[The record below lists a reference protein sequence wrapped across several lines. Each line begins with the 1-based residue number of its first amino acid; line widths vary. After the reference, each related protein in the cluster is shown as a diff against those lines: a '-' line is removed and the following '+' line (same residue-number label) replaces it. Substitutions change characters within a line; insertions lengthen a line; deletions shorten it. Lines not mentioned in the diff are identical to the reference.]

1 LGFEFAKEKY
11 SGRIKEI
18 TLGQGKKA
26 VTVGGESC
34 YPFYNFEG
42 EMPNKPRIAMEIW
55 DMKPEEWPE
64 AALSPFKDVLSDPAA
79 WAKKCV
85 DQYGAEMI
93 VLQLKS
99 TDPNGK
105 DASADEAVATV
116 KKVLAAID
124 VPLIL
129 WGSANVEKD
138 EEVLKKIAEQC
149 QGKNLIL
156 GPVED
161 KNHKGIGASAMGFGH
176 TVIASSP
183 IDVNLAKQCNILLE
197 NLGVST
203 DKIIVDPTTGG
214 LGYGLE
220 YSYSVMERIRMAAL
234 AQGDDKLQLPLI
246 NNIGNEVWKCKEA
259 KLDVAEAP
267 TLGDPERRA
276 ILMEAIGAVAYLM
289 AGSDVLIMRHPES
302 IRLVKSYIDL
312 VYNGGAASDVAGIQ
326 KQLDTVDVDLLA
338 LSPEPDLTIAEEK
351 KAAPAKKEAPP
362 KPPKPEKEAAPAAK
376 KEAAQ
381 EPPKKAAEA
390 PAAAAPKA
398 EAAPEAP
405 ATVAT
410 KADAEA
416 EARAKAEAEARAK
429 VEAEAAQM
437 QAEAEARQKLAEAE
451 ADARRKNAE
460 ARLVKAEKYTPRS
473 VLATTKLPP
482 VLESDVNWRQG
493 TFEEIDGALAAEL
506 KPPALNP
513 TELRRLQTLAEQLNS
528 NWFGKPEAAAAL
540 DVREGMTLQLLKIC
554 YAHGLIT
561 RGQNGQYRL
570 EKSGEVLAWLRGEK
584 IEV

>member
-1 LGFEFAKEKY
+1 MGFEFAKETY

-42 EMPNKPRIAMEIW
+42 EMPNKPRVAMEIW
-55 DMKPEEWPE
+55 DMEPEEWPE

-124 VPLIL
+124 VPLII
-129 WGSANVEKD
+129 WGTANVEKD

-161 KNHKGIGASAMGFGH
+161 KNHKGIGAAAMGFGH

-197 NLGVST
+197 NLGVSS

-246 NNIGNEVWKCKEA
+246 NNLGNEVWKCKEA
-259 KLDVAEAP
+259 KLKVADAP
-267 TLGDPERRA
+267 TLGDPEKRA
-276 ILMEAIGAVAYLM
+276 VLMEAVGAVAYLM

-312 VYNGGAASDVAGIQ
+312 IYEGGMATDVAGIQ
-326 KQLDTVDVDLLA
+326 KQLEAVDVDLLA
-338 LSPEPDLTIAEEK
+338 LSPAPDLTIAEEK
-351 KAAPAKKEAPP
+351 KAAPAKKEAA
-362 KPPKPEKEAAPAAK
+362 PKPEKKAAPVAK
-376 KEAAQ
+376 KEAAP
-381 EPPKKAAEA
+381 EPPKKVAEP

-398 EAAPEAP
+398 EAVPEAQ
-405 ATVAT
+405 AAVAA

-416 EARAKAEAEARAK
+416 KARADAEAKARADAEAKAKADAAAKAEAEAKAKADAEDQKAAAQKAKIEAELEEIRQKRAK
-429 VEAEAAQM
+429 EREEMSAKRSAAQKEAVKKTP
-437 QAEAEARQKLAEAE
+437 AEIQKSMVDKMIENLNWIH
-451 ADARRKNAE
+451 RR
-460 ARLVKAEKYTPRS
+460 
-473 VLATTKLPP
+473 
-482 VLESDVNWRQG
+482 
-493 TFEEIDGALAAEL
+493 
-506 KPPALNP
+506 
-513 TELRRLQTLAEQLNS
+513 
-528 NWFGKPEAAAAL
+528 
-540 DVREGMTLQLLKIC
+540 
-554 YAHGLIT
+554 H
-561 RGQNGQYRL
+561 
-570 EKSGEVLAWLRGEK
+570 
-584 IEV
+584 